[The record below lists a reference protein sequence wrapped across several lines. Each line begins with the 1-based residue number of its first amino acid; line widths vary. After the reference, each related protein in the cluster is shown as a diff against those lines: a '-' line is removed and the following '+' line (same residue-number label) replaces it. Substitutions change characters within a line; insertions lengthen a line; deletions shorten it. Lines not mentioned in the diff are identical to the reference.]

1 MAGELLNTE
10 QVLLLENLM
19 YLTNQDPLKEI
30 TAYEGTS
37 IAQLINSIDMKA
49 ISTNNEYGTFVTGQ
63 EWRNMLQAIKNDDML
78 MNMQIMTTHVD
89 HAEGGGGGVSA
100 LFANPDTG
108 EAVVAFRGTAGN
120 EWKDNFIGG
129 AATNTAD
136 GVSTQQQLN
145 ALEWYQSLNLD
156 QYSTVMVTGH
166 SKGGNK
172 AKYITIMD
180 ESVDRCISFDGQ
192 GFSDEFIERYEGL
205 IAQRQKKINN
215 HNAEYDYVNLLLNDV
230 GNTTFYQ
237 GNDFGAGG
245 FIENHC
251 PNTLFEFK
259 EDGTYQMIP
268 VNGQSEEMQILDEF
282 LNSYLRSVDGAGKQ
296 EAMETIGMLAEM
308 LFNGAS
314 MNDILSALSEGSYV
328 DQLSYLL
335 AYFIRYEQE
344 NPAFADAIRSI
355 LVEFD
360 MAEFLKIVDIAD
372 GIMNWK
378 HFDMIMDAL
387 SYADDL
393 PDWLLE
399 QLAKYLSNKFGIT
412 LSTAQLRQLLSV
424 FEKTNYEMDA
434 IEIVADGKDRVVSAS
449 GFASFSIKMDSI
461 RDAGDNIRMIS
472 GQINRCK
479 EELDG
484 IAADLKGTQGMV
496 LVKIRLKR
504 LAETL
509 SEEAR
514 AVLTMGNEL
523 DKIMQVYSDTENT
536 IVNNALGYFP
546 LKGHQ

>member
-536 IVNNALGYFP
+536 IVNNALG
-546 LKGHQ
+546 

>member
-19 YLTNQDPLKEI
+19 YLTNQDPLKDI

-37 IAQLINSIDMKA
+37 IAQLINSIDMNML
-49 ISTNNEYGTFVTGQ
+49 SDSNEYGAYVTGQ
-63 EWRNMLQAIKNDDML
+63 DWKNMLQAIKNDDML

-120 EWKDNFIGG
+120 EWKDNFTGG

-145 ALEWYQSLNLD
+145 ALEWYQSLDLD
-156 QYSTVMVTGH
+156 EYSTVTVTGH

-192 GFSDEFIERYEGL
+192 GFSDEFIEKYDGL
-205 IAQRQKKINN
+205 IAQRQKKISN

-230 GNTTFYQ
+230 GDTTFYQ
-237 GNDFGAGG
+237 GNDFGSGG

-251 PNTLFEFK
+251 PNTLFDFK

-268 VNGQSEEMQILDEF
+268 VEGQPEEMQILDEF
-282 LNSYLRSVDGAGKQ
+282 LNSYLRSVSGAGKQ
-296 EAMETIGMLAEM
+296 DAMETIGMLAEM
-308 LFNGAS
+308 FFNGAS

-360 MAEFLKIVDIAD
+360 MPEFLEIVDIVD
-372 GIMNWK
+372 GIMNWN
-378 HFDMIMDAL
+378 HFDTIMDIL

-399 QLAKYLSNKFGIT
+399 QLANYLSNKFGIT

-424 FEKTNYEMDA
+424 FEKTNTEMDT
-434 IEIVADGKDRVVSAS
+434 IEIVADGKDRVVRAS
-449 GFASFSIKMDSI
+449 DFASFSIKANSI
-461 RDAGDNIRMIS
+461 RDTGDNIRLTS
-472 GQINRCK
+472 VQINRCK
-479 EELDG
+479 EELEG
-484 IAADLKGTQGMV
+484 IASGLKDSKGMV
-496 LVKIRLKR
+496 LMKIRLKK
-504 LAETL
+504 LVEVM
-509 SEEAR
+509 SKEAQ

-523 DKIMQVYSDTENT
+523 DRIMQLYSDTENT
-536 IVNNALGYFP
+536 IVNNTLGQYP
-546 LKGHQ
+546 LK